1 MYLRVKSNVRYI
13 YTIVGFHVLAVD
25 DRIDYLWSNKESHMK
40 NIAMAVV
47 VRERKVLIQKRFR
60 HRQGMVFEF
69 PGGSVDPGE
78 SGSQAAIRE
87 LWEETGLKDLQLL
100 GTHQAL
106 NNFGGEIYYVV
117 LRADLNNEPKMVD
130 AERQQTFYWLE
141 PSAIPLG
148 DFYRADIEFIE
159 KYLSRYT

>member
-1 MYLRVKSNVRYI
+1 
-13 YTIVGFHVLAVD
+13 
-25 DRIDYLWSNKESHMK
+25 MK

-47 VRERKVLIQKRFR
+47 VRDGKVLVQKRFR
-60 HRQGMVFEF
+60 HGQGMVFEF

-100 GTHQAL
+100 GIHQSK
-106 NNFGGEIYYVV
+106 NDFGGEIHYVV
-117 LRADLNNEPKMVD
+117 LREDQNDEPKMVD

-141 PSAIPLG
+141 PSAIPLD

-159 KYLSRYT
+159 EYLSRYV

>member
-1 MYLRVKSNVRYI
+1 
-13 YTIVGFHVLAVD
+13 
-25 DRIDYLWSNKESHMK
+25 MK

-47 VRERKVLIQKRFR
+47 VREGKVLIQKRFR

-78 SGSQAAIRE
+78 SGNQTAIRE

-100 GTHQAL
+100 GTHQG
-106 NNFGGEIYYVV
+106 NNDFGGEIHYVV
-117 LRADLNNEPKMVD
+117 LRADQNDEPEIVD

-141 PSAIPLG
+141 PSAIPLD

-159 KYLSRYT
+159 NYLSRYA

>member
-1 MYLRVKSNVRYI
+1 
-13 YTIVGFHVLAVD
+13 
-25 DRIDYLWSNKESHMK
+25 MK

-47 VRERKVLIQKRFR
+47 VRDGKILVQKRFR
-60 HRQGMVFEF
+60 HGQGMVFEF

-100 GTHQAL
+100 GTHQGQNDL
-106 NNFGGEIYYVV
+106 GGEIHYVV
-117 LRADLNNEPKMVD
+117 LRADQNEEPKMVD

-141 PSAIPLG
+141 PSAIPLD

-159 KYLSRYT
+159 KYLSRYVSQRC

>member
-1 MYLRVKSNVRYI
+1 
-13 YTIVGFHVLAVD
+13 
-25 DRIDYLWSNKESHMK
+25 MK

-47 VRERKVLIQKRFR
+47 VREGKVLIQKRFR

-106 NNFGGEIYYVV
+106 NNFGGEIHYVV
-117 LRADLNNEPKMVD
+117 LHADLNNEPKMVD

-141 PSAIPLG
+141 PSAIPLD
-148 DFYRADIEFIE
+148 DFYRADNEFIE
-159 KYLSRYT
+159 KHLSHYT

>member
-1 MYLRVKSNVRYI
+1 
-13 YTIVGFHVLAVD
+13 
-25 DRIDYLWSNKESHMK
+25 MK
-40 NIAMAVV
+40 NITMAVV
-47 VRERKVLIQKRFR
+47 VRDGKVLVQKRFR
-60 HRQGMVFEF
+60 HGQGMVFEF

-117 LRADLNNEPKMVD
+117 LRTDQNDEPKMVD

-159 KYLSRYT
+159 NYLSRFASQRC

>member
-1 MYLRVKSNVRYI
+1 M
-13 YTIVGFHVLAVD
+13 
-25 DRIDYLWSNKESHMK
+25 
-40 NIAMAVV
+40 V
-47 VRERKVLIQKRFR
+47 VREGKVLIQKRFR

-87 LWEETGLKDLQLL
+87 LWEETDLKDLQLL
-100 GTHQAL
+100 GTHQAQ
-106 NNFGGEIYYVV
+106 NNFGGEIHYVV
-117 LRADLNNEPKMVD
+117 LRADQNDEPKMVD

-141 PSAIPLG
+141 PSAIPIG

-159 KYLSRYT
+159 NYLSRYA

>member
-1 MYLRVKSNVRYI
+1 
-13 YTIVGFHVLAVD
+13 
-25 DRIDYLWSNKESHMK
+25 MK

-47 VRERKVLIQKRFR
+47 VREGKVLIQKRFR
-60 HRQGMVFEF
+60 HSQGMVFEF

-78 SGSQAAIRE
+78 SGNQAAIRE
-87 LWEETGLKDLQLL
+87 LWEETGLKELQLL

-106 NNFGGEIYYVV
+106 NNFGGEIHYVV
-117 LRADLNNEPKMVD
+117 LRADHNDEPKMVD

-141 PSAIPLG
+141 LSAIPLD

-159 KYLSRYT
+159 NHLSQYAYQRC

>member
-1 MYLRVKSNVRYI
+1 
-13 YTIVGFHVLAVD
+13 
-25 DRIDYLWSNKESHMK
+25 MK

-47 VRERKVLIQKRFR
+47 VREGKVLIQKRFR
-60 HRQGMVFEF
+60 HGQGMVFEF

-100 GTHQAL
+100 GTHQGQ
-106 NNFGGEIYYVV
+106 NDFGGEIHYVV
-117 LRADLNNEPKMVD
+117 LSADHNDEPEMVD

-141 PSAIPLG
+141 PSAIPLD

-159 KYLSRYT
+159 EYLSRYV

>member
-1 MYLRVKSNVRYI
+1 MQ
-13 YTIVGFHVLAVD
+13 
-25 DRIDYLWSNKESHMK
+25 

-47 VRERKVLIQKRFR
+47 VRDGKVLVQKRFR
-60 HRQGMVFEF
+60 YRQGMVFEF
-69 PGGSVDPGE
+69 PGGLVDPGE

-87 LWEETGLKDLQLL
+87 LWEETGLKDLLLL

-106 NNFGGEIYYVV
+106 NNFAGEIHYVV
-117 LRADLNNEPKMVD
+117 LRADQNDEPKMVD

-141 PSAIPLG
+141 PSAIPLD

-159 KYLSRYT
+159 NHLSRYTC

>member
-1 MYLRVKSNVRYI
+1 
-13 YTIVGFHVLAVD
+13 
-25 DRIDYLWSNKESHMK
+25 MK

-47 VRERKVLIQKRFR
+47 VREGKVLIQKRFR
-60 HRQGMVFEF
+60 HRQGMIFEF

-78 SGSQAAIRE
+78 SGREAAIRE

-100 GTHQAL
+100 GIHQGK
-106 NNFGGEIYYVV
+106 NDFGGEIHYVV
-117 LRADLNNEPKMVD
+117 LRADQNDEPKVVD

-148 DFYRADIEFIE
+148 DFYRADIEFME
-159 KYLSRYT
+159 KYLSRFASQRC

>member
-1 MYLRVKSNVRYI
+1 
-13 YTIVGFHVLAVD
+13 
-25 DRIDYLWSNKESHMK
+25 MK
-40 NIAMAVV
+40 NIAMAVA
-47 VRERKVLIQKRFR
+47 VREGKVLIQKRFR
-60 HRQGMVFEF
+60 YRQGMVFEF

-100 GTHQAL
+100 GTHQGQNDL
-106 NNFGGEIYYVV
+106 GGEIHYVV
-117 LRADLNNEPKMVD
+117 LRADQNEEPKMVD

-141 PSAIPLG
+141 PSAIPLD

-159 KYLSRYT
+159 NYLSRYASQRR

>member
-1 MYLRVKSNVRYI
+1 
-13 YTIVGFHVLAVD
+13 
-25 DRIDYLWSNKESHMK
+25 MK

-47 VRERKVLIQKRFR
+47 VREGKVLIQKRFR

-100 GTHQAL
+100 GIHQSK
-106 NNFGGEIYYVV
+106 NDFGGEIHYVV
-117 LRADLNNEPKMVD
+117 LREDQNDEPKMVD

-141 PSAIPLG
+141 PSAIPLD

-159 KYLSRYT
+159 EYLSRYV

>member
-1 MYLRVKSNVRYI
+1 
-13 YTIVGFHVLAVD
+13 
-25 DRIDYLWSNKESHMK
+25 MK

-47 VRERKVLIQKRFR
+47 VRDRKILVQKRFR

-78 SGSQAAIRE
+78 SGNQAAIRE
-87 LWEETGLKDLQLL
+87 LWEETGLKDLQCL
-100 GTHQAL
+100 GTYQGQ
-106 NNFGGEIYYVV
+106 NDYGGQIHYVV
-117 LRADLNNEPKMVD
+117 LSADHNNDPKMVD

-141 PSAIPLG
+141 LSAIPLN

-159 KYLSRYT
+159 NYLSRYTS